1 MVITTLSRKGS
12 RAYSSAVPRVIFFPL
27 VFPLDHLYIKAI
39 LMTAASDTALQKRT
53 LRGRLRSDRDAL
65 SAAYRADCAKH
76 ALQHLITWKP
86 WATSTLVGS
95 YLPHESEFDPS
106 LLAQAA
112 RDRGADIVCPRV
124 NGRSMSFHHWQAG
137 DDAEVTIGG
146 VLQPIPAAPIV
157 DAAAIHLFLT
167 PLLGCGDSGM
177 RLGYGG
183 GFYDRLFAQVGGL
196 RLGVGYALQRVS
208 DWESEAHDQRLDGFL
223 SEEGLT
229 LFDRISTAP
238 RHGR

>member
-1 MVITTLSRKGS
+1 MVTTLSRKGS

-27 VFPLDHLYIKAI
+27 LSPLDYPRIHES
-39 LMTAASDTALQKRT
+39 LMTSASDTALQKRT
-53 LRGRLRSDRDAL
+53 LREHLRSDRDAL
-65 SAAYRADCAKH
+65 SETYRADCAKH
-76 ALQHLITWKP
+76 ALQHLLTWQP
-86 WATSTLVGS
+86 WAAATLIGS
-95 YLPHESEFDPS
+95 YLPHESEFDPT

-124 NGRSMSFHHWQAG
+124 NGKSMSFHHWQAG
-137 DDAEVTIGG
+137 DDAEATIGG
-146 VLQPIPAAPIV
+146 VLQPLPAAPV
-157 DAAAIHLFLT
+157 VNAAAIDLFLT

-183 GFYDRLFAQVGGL
+183 GFYDRLFALVGGL
-196 RLGVGYALQRVS
+196 RLGVGFALQRVS

-229 LFDRISTAP
+229 LFD
-238 RHGR
+238 

>member
-1 MVITTLSRKGS
+1 MI
-12 RAYSSAVPRVIFFPL
+12 
-27 VFPLDHLYIKAI
+27 
-39 LMTAASDTALQKRT
+39 AASDTARPKRT
-53 LRGRLRSDRDAL
+53 LRRHLRSDRDAL
-65 SAAYRADCAKH
+65 SAAHRADCANN
-76 ALQHLITWKP
+76 ALQHLVTWQP

-106 LLAQAA
+106 LLTQAA
-112 RDRGADIVCPRV
+112 RDRGAAIVCPRV

-137 DDAEVTIGG
+137 DDAEMTIGG
-146 VLQPIPAAPIV
+146 ILQPTPAAPIV
-157 DAAAIHLFLT
+157 DAAAIDLFLT

-183 GFYDRLFAQVGGL
+183 GFYDRLFAQVSGF
-196 RLGVGYALQRVS
+196 RLGVGFALQRVS

-229 LFDRISTAP
+229 LFV
-238 RHGR
+238 

>member
-1 MVITTLSRKGS
+1 M
-12 RAYSSAVPRVIFFPL
+12 
-27 VFPLDHLYIKAI
+27 
-39 LMTAASDTALQKRT
+39 AAAPDTVQQKRT
-53 LRGRLRSDRDAL
+53 LRRRLRSDRDRL
-65 SAAYRADCAKH
+65 SAAHRADCANN
-76 ALQHLITWKP
+76 ALQHLVTWQP
-86 WATSTLVGS
+86 WTASTLVGC

-124 NGRSMSFHHWQAG
+124 NGRYMSFHHWQAG

-229 LFDRISTAP
+229 LFD
-238 RHGR
+238 

>member
-1 MVITTLSRKGS
+1 
-12 RAYSSAVPRVIFFPL
+12 
-27 VFPLDHLYIKAI
+27 
-39 LMTAASDTALQKRT
+39 MTAASEKVQQKRT

-65 SAAYRADCAKH
+65 SAAHRADCANN
-76 ALQHLITWKP
+76 ALQHLLTWQP
-86 WATSTLVGS
+86 WAASMLVGS

-124 NGRSMSFHHWQAG
+124 NDRSMSFHHWQAG
-137 DDAEVTIGG
+137 DDTEVAIGG
-146 VLQPIPAAPIV
+146 VLQPIPAAPMV
-157 DAAAIHLFLT
+157 DAAAIDLFLT

-183 GFYDRLFAQVGGL
+183 GFYDRLFSQVNGL
-196 RLGVGYALQRVS
+196 RLGVGFALQRVS

-229 LFDRISTAP
+229 LFE
-238 RHGR
+238 

>member
-1 MVITTLSRKGS
+1 MI
-12 RAYSSAVPRVIFFPL
+12 
-27 VFPLDHLYIKAI
+27 
-39 LMTAASDTALQKRT
+39 AASDTALPKRT
-53 LRGRLRSDRDAL
+53 LRRHLRSDRDAL
-65 SAAYRADCAKH
+65 SAAHRADCANN
-76 ALQHLITWKP
+76 ALQHLVTWQP

-106 LLAQAA
+106 LLTQAA
-112 RDRGADIVCPRV
+112 RDRGAAIVCPRV

-137 DDAEVTIGG
+137 DDAEMTIGG
-146 VLQPIPAAPIV
+146 ILQPIPAAPIV
-157 DAAAIHLFLT
+157 DAAAIDLFLT

-183 GFYDRLFAQVGGL
+183 GFYDRLFAQVSGF
-196 RLGVGYALQRVS
+196 RLGVGFALQRVS

-229 LFDRISTAP
+229 LFV
-238 RHGR
+238 

>member
-1 MVITTLSRKGS
+1 
-12 RAYSSAVPRVIFFPL
+12 
-27 VFPLDHLYIKAI
+27 
-39 LMTAASDTALQKRT
+39 MTAVSDTFQQKRA
-53 LRGRLRSDRDAL
+53 LRGCLRSDRNAL
-65 SAAYRADCAKH
+65 SEADRADYAKN
-76 ALQHLITWKP
+76 ALQHLITWQP
-86 WATSTLVGS
+86 WTAAKLVGS

-124 NGRSMSFHHWQAG
+124 NGKSLSFHHWQSG
-137 DDAEVTIGG
+137 DDVEATIGG
-146 VLQPIPAAPIV
+146 VLQPIPAAPMV
-157 DAAAIHLFLT
+157 DAAAIDLFLT

-183 GFYDRLFAQVGGL
+183 GFYDRLFSQVNGL
-196 RLGVGYALQRVS
+196 RLGVGFALQRVS

-229 LFDRISTAP
+229 LFE
-238 RHGR
+238 

>member
-1 MVITTLSRKGS
+1 MI
-12 RAYSSAVPRVIFFPL
+12 
-27 VFPLDHLYIKAI
+27 
-39 LMTAASDTALQKRT
+39 AASDTALPKRT
-53 LRGRLRSDRDAL
+53 LRRHLRSDRDAL
-65 SAAYRADCAKH
+65 SAAHRADCANN
-76 ALQHLITWKP
+76 ALQHLVTWQP

-106 LLAQAA
+106 LLTQAA
-112 RDRGADIVCPRV
+112 RDRGAAIVCPRV

-157 DAAAIHLFLT
+157 DAAAIDVFLT

-183 GFYDRLFAQVGGL
+183 GYYDRLFAQVGGL

-229 LFDRISTAP
+229 LFD
-238 RHGR
+238 

>member
-1 MVITTLSRKGS
+1 MVVTTLSRKGS
-12 RAYSSAVPRVIFFPL
+12 RAYSSAVPRVIFFSIL
-27 VFPLDHLYIKAI
+27 SPLDDQHTNTSF
-39 LMTAASDTALQKRT
+39 MTAAPDPALQKRN

-76 ALQHLITWKP
+76 ALQHLVTWQP
-86 WATSTLVGS
+86 WAAATLIGS
-95 YLPHESEFDPS
+95 YLPHESEFDPT

-112 RDRGADIVCPRV
+112 RDQGADIVCPRV
-124 NGRSMSFHHWQAG
+124 NGKSMSFHHWQAG
-137 DDAEVTIGG
+137 DEAEATIGG
-146 VLQPIPAAPIV
+146 VLQPLPAAPVV
-157 DAAAIHLFLT
+157 DAAAIDLFLT

-196 RLGVGYALQRVS
+196 RLGGGYALQRVS

-223 SEEGLT
+223 SEESLT
-229 LFDRISTAP
+229 LF
-238 RHGR
+238 G